1 MFPAPLGVQSRKH
14 EPISQADYLS
24 FVDAL
29 ANDVLSGAE
38 AQVVDSSQVAS
49 NVQDAVHNA
58 QSAVAELLSA
68 SGLIGHIIGVVLLP
82 NGAELAAEAGQA
94 VAGVQ
99 VPLNTAPTVLSRKP

>member
-38 AQVVDSSQVAS
+38 AQVVDVEERFDRWSKIVG
-49 NVQDAVHNA
+49 VHGPDDQA
-58 QSAVAELLSA
+58 GGLSA
-68 SGLIGHIIGVVLLP
+68 MYDLTFVNLRLLR
-82 NGAELAAEAGQA
+82 AHLQ
-94 VAGVQ
+94 
-99 VPLNTAPTVLSRKP
+99 TVL

>member
-68 SGLIGHIIGVVLLP
+68 SGLTGHIIGVVVLP
-82 NGAELAAEAGQA
+82 DLAELAAEAGQA